1 MEEREKHRN
10 KSDKERLVFKWCK
23 CKHICMYA
31 LVINNNCLHVHWF
44 LFLYLLCWWSDGSA
58 ASLDILLYPIL
69 QSNGEIHVKHITWQ
83 SCDRKTI
90 FSLWKLSFLCLIN
103 ANFVLLCMY
112 MCTCVHVFY
121 FYNTLCSVHVHV
133 LSVTCPLMHPPA
145 MRLGLLGLNLK
156 HKISSGASKNNW
168 KKKTIKNNANN

>member
-1 MEEREKHRN
+1 MTEQHNWLLVHDQAWAQYQTLPAVKREEGGRSEMEEREKHRN

-44 LFLYLLCWWSDGSA
+44 LFLYPLCWWSDGSA

-83 SCDRKTI
+83 SCDRKNI

-112 MCTCVHVFY
+112 MF
-121 FYNTLCSVHVHV
+121 S
-133 LSVTCPLMHPPA
+133 
-145 MRLGLLGLNLK
+145 
-156 HKISSGASKNNW
+156 ISITHYVAYMYMC
-168 KKKTIKNNANN
+168 